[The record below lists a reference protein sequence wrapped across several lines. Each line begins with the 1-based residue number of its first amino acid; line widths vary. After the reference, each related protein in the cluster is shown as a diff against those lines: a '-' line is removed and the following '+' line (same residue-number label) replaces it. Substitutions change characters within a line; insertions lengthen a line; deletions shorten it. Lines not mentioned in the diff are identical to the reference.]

1 MSTSAIDRKCVK
13 LALYDLLF
21 AAVTALGGF
30 VYEQFS
36 HGVYSGFMVY
46 AFLPPLVLGAC
57 PLLKGAAGALGRA
70 AVPLG
75 HHCADSRLSVSRS
88 AGDLR
93 HDESTRNGVL
103 DCGRRVLCRKPCG
116 GREKM
121 MIHPFDKSAPMR

>member
-46 AFLPPLVLGAC
+46 AFLPPLVLGSC
-57 PLLKGAAGALGRA
+57 PLLILALRGKVLPGRWCVRLYHWGIIALTVGCLFQGALEIYGTT
-70 AVPLG
+70 
-75 HHCADSRLSVSRS
+75 SRLVMGYWI
-88 AGDLR
+88 AGGACLAG
-93 HDESTRNGVL
+93 SLVT
-103 DCGRRVLCRKPCG
+103 G
-116 GREKM
+116 GK
-121 MIHPFDKSAPMR
+121 K

>member
-36 HGVYSGFMVY
+36 HGVYSGFMAY
-46 AFLPPLVLGAC
+46 AFLSPLVLGTC
-57 PLLKGAAGALGRA
+57 PLLILALCGKALPGRWC
-70 AVPLG
+70 V
-75 HHCADSRLSVSRS
+75 RLYHWGIIVLTVGCLFQWG

-93 HDESTRNGVL
+93 HDESPRNGVL
-103 DCGRRVLCRKPCG
+103 DCGRCVPCRKPCD

-121 MIHPFDKSAPMR
+121 SRIPL

>member
-46 AFLPPLVLGAC
+46 AFLPPLVLGSC
-57 PLLKGAAGALGRA
+57 PLLILALRGKVLPGRWCVRLYHWGIIVLTVGCLFQGALEIYGTT
-70 AVPLG
+70 
-75 HHCADSRLSVSRS
+75 SRLVMGYWI
-88 AGDLR
+88 AG
-93 HDESTRNGVL
+93 GVCL
-103 DCGRRVLCRKPCG
+103 AGSLVTG
-116 GREKM
+116 GK
-121 MIHPFDKSAPMR
+121 K

>member
-1 MSTSAIDRKCVK
+1 MK

-36 HGVYSGFMVY
+36 HGVYSDFMVY

-57 PLLKGAAGALGRA
+57 PLLIRALCGKALPGRWC
-70 AVPLG
+70 V
-75 HHCADSRLSVSRS
+75 RLYHWGIIALTVGCPRG

-93 HDESTRNGVL
+93 HDESPRNGIL
-103 DCGRRVLCRKPCG
+103 DCRRCVPCRKPCG

-121 MIHPFDKSAPMR
+121 MIHPFDKSVPMR

>member
-1 MSTSAIDRKCVK
+1 MTLSTSAIDRKCVK
-13 LALYDLLF
+13 LAFYHLLF

-36 HGVYSGFMVY
+36 HGVYSDFMVY

-57 PLLKGAAGALGRA
+57 PLLIRALRGKALPVRA

-75 HHCADSRLSVSRS
+75 HHCADSRLPVSRS

-93 HDESTRNGVL
+93 HDESPRNGVL
-103 DCGRRVLCRKPCG
+103 DRRRRVPCRKPCG

-121 MIHPFDKSAPMR
+121 IRIPL

>member
-1 MSTSAIDRKCVK
+1 MK

-36 HGVYSGFMVY
+36 HGVYSDFMVY
-46 AFLPPLVLGAC
+46 AFLPLLVLGAC
-57 PLLKGAAGALGRA
+57 PLLIRALRGKALPGRWC
-70 AVPLG
+70 VRL
-75 HHCADSRLSVSRS
+75 CADSRLPVSRS

-103 DCGRRVLCRKPCG
+103 DRRRRVLCRKPCG

>member
-13 LALYDLLF
+13 LAFYHLLF

-36 HGVYSGFMVY
+36 HGVYSDFMVY

-57 PLLKGAAGALGRA
+57 PLLIRALRGKAAAGALVRA

-75 HHCADSRLSVSRS
+75 HHCADSRLSVPRG

-93 HDESTRNGVL
+93 HDESPRNGVL
-103 DCGRRVLCRKPCG
+103 DRRRRVLCRKPCD

-121 MIHPFDKSAPMR
+121 MIHPL

>member
-57 PLLKGAAGALGRA
+57 PLLIRALRRKALPGRWCVRLYHWGIIALTVGCLFQGALE
-70 AVPLG
+70 
-75 HHCADSRLSVSRS
+75 SRLVMGYWI
-88 AGDLR
+88 AGGACLAG
-93 HDESTRNGVL
+93 SLVA
-103 DCGRRVLCRKPCG
+103 G
-116 GREKM
+116 GK
-121 MIHPFDKSAPMR
+121 K